1 MEILRFD
8 DLYKAAK
15 IEFMQAFLLEK
26 LPPSFDNVWV
36 TNLVSKSVV
45 LRNSTEMFVPPPRL
59 EFSGRL
65 PLHDI
70 PKTYNEL
77 NNLSLKNNVSLDS
90 FKDGLK
96 AHFLNNLLDVVYC
109 GRPFC
114 KDCFP
119 DQI

>member
-1 MEILRFD
+1 
-8 DLYKAAK
+8 
-15 IEFMQAFLLEK
+15 MQAFLLEK

-36 TNLVSKSVV
+36 TNLVNKSVV
-45 LRNSTEMFVPPPRL
+45 LRNSAEIFVPQPRL
-59 EFSGRL
+59 DFSGRL

-77 NNLSLKNNVSLDS
+77 NNQSLKNNTSMDS

-96 AHFLNNLLDVVYC
+96 AHFLNNLQDVVYC